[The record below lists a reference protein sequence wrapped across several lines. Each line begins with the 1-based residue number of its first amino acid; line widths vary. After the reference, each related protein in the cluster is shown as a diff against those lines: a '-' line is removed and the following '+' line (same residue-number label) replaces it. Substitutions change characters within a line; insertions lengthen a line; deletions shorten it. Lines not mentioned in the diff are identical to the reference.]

1 MQLKKYIPI
10 LKWLPTYNRNQLRGD
25 LIAGLTTG
33 ILLVPQAMA
42 YAMIAGLPP
51 IYGLYA
57 ALIPLLIYAIFG
69 TSKQMA
75 SGPVAIVS
83 VLVMAGVGQFAE
95 PETEQFIQLA
105 ILTGLLAGLM
115 QITMGV
121 LRLGML
127 VNFLSHPVLSGFTSA
142 AAVIIGL
149 GQLKHFLGIEI
160 PRSNYIHETLWN
172 ILSHIQDTHLL
183 TLAIGLGGVI
193 LIKLLSKI
201 SAAFPAALVTLIIST
216 LAVFAFGWDRMG
228 VQIIGQVPTGL
239 PSISI
244 PSFTFEQL
252 NQLIPISI
260 TICLI
265 SFVESIAIAKT
276 LENRHKDYKV
286 DANQELI
293 GLGLSKFIGAFFQAY
308 PTTGSFSRSFINDE
322 AGAKTNMAG
331 VVSMVFVALVLIFFT
346 PLFYYMPRAIL
357 ASIIMISVF
366 GLIDLKEPKYLLRS
380 DRSDL
385 IMLVTTFVATLVMG
399 IGTGVLMGILL
410 SLGEVLLRSTKPHM
424 TILGQLP
431 DTVYYRNVDR
441 YPEALKRDEILIIRF
456 DSQLYFANVSY
467 FKDTLEEFIAEKGES
482 LKVIILE
489 ASSVNALD
497 STGMHVL
504 KEVIEDCARKG
515 ISFYFTGVI
524 GPVRDAFNKG
534 KLISTIGRENQFM
547 RVHDAVEYF
556 DEITLENTAKKNF
569 KTALQTNYG
578 KK

>member
-1 MQLKKYIPI
+1 MQLKNYIPI
-10 LKWLPTYNRNQLRGD
+10 LKWLPNYNRNQLRGD
-25 LIAGLTTG
+25 LFAGVTTG

-57 ALIPLLIYAIFG
+57 SLLPLFIYAVFG
-69 TSKQMA
+69 TSKQLA
-75 SGPVAIVS
+75 TGPVAIVS

-115 QITMGV
+115 QIAMGV
-121 LRLGML
+121 FRLGML

-160 PRSNYIHETLWN
+160 PRSNYIHETVWN
-172 ILSHIQDTHLL
+172 LILHIQETHLL
-183 TLAIGLGGVI
+183 TFAIGFGGFVA
-193 LIKLLSKI
+193 IKLLSKI
-201 SAAFPAALVTLIIST
+201 KKAFPAALVTLIIST
-216 LAVFAFGWDRMG
+216 LAVYIFEWQNMG
-228 VQIIGQVPTGL
+228 VQIIGSVPTGL
-239 PSISI
+239 PSLSL

-265 SFVESIAIAKT
+265 SFVESIAIAKN

-293 GLGLSKFIGAFFQAY
+293 GLGMSKFLGAFFQAY

-366 GLIDLKEPKYLLRS
+366 GLIDLKEPKYLFRS

-424 TILGQLP
+424 TVLGQLP
-431 DTVYYRNVDR
+431 ETVYYRSVER
-441 YPEALKRDEILIIRF
+441 YPEALKRKEILIIRF
-456 DSQLYFANVSY
+456 DAQLYFANVNY
-467 FKDTLEEFIAEKGES
+467 FKDTLEEFIEEKGGD

-497 STGMHVL
+497 STGMHTL
-504 KEVIEDCARKG
+504 KDTIEDCARKG
-515 ISFYFTGVI
+515 VSFYFTGVI

-556 DEITLENTAKKNF
+556 DEITLDKTAKKNF

-578 KK
+578 KG